1 MTENSLEAKAHW
13 DQVYDAKNPDQL
25 SWFQRQATFSLRLI
39 HAAGATPQSRIIDV
53 GGGASCLPR
62 EMLDVG
68 FEDITVLDISAKSLA
83 KAKQALG
90 TRADRIAWIE
100 GDVTHD
106 AIEGRFDIW
115 HDRAVLHFLTDPDDR
130 ARYRNALLDALA
142 ENGQAIIATF
152 AMDGP
157 ERCSG
162 LPVVRYDAPL
172 LSETLGPGLKMI
184 ETVSEQHVTPGGA
197 LQRFAWFRLRR
208 REALEVGP

>member
-13 DQVYDAKNPDQL
+13 DQVYDAKSSDQL
-25 SWFQRQATFSLRLI
+25 SWFQRQATFSMRLF
-39 HAAGATPQSRIIDV
+39 HAAGATRQSRIIDV
-53 GGGASCLPR
+53 GGGTSCLPR
-62 EMLDVG
+62 EVLDAS

-83 KAKQALG
+83 KAKQVLG
-90 TRADRIAWIE
+90 TRTDRIAWIE
-100 GDVTHD
+100 GDVTHV

-152 AMDGP
+152 AMNGP

-162 LPVVRYDAPL
+162 LPVMRYDAPL
-172 LSETLGPGLKMI
+172 LSETLGP
-184 ETVSEQHVTPGGA
+184 
-197 LQRFAWFRLRR
+197 RLELV
-208 REALEVGP
+208 EALSEPARHARRSATAVSLVSPAPS